1 MTTIT
6 TKYSIGDKL
15 RVYVES
21 IGKIVTV
28 KVVSIEIKIG
38 KTNDDVRYRGEP
50 VRMKIGSVLFDA
62 KKVKE
67 LVEEKRRSS
76 IWTR

>member
-15 RVYVES
+15 RVYAED
-21 IGKIVTV
+21 IDKIVTV
-28 KVVSIEIKIG
+28 KVVSIEITVG
-38 KTNDDVRYRGEP
+38 KANHEVRYRGEP
-50 VRMKIGSVLFDA
+50 VRMKIGSVLFDDQ
-62 KKVKE
+62 KVKE
-67 LVEEKRRSS
+67 RVEEKRRSS